1 MGRCLSPQIEQR
13 EDSDLPG
20 DPEEFQC
27 GPDVKGFIEEIR
39 VEKEKV
45 RTQRDAER
53 AGAKGK

>member
-1 MGRCLSPQIEQR
+1 MSPQIEQR

-27 GPDVKGFIEEIR
+27 GPDVKSFIEQIG
-39 VEKEKV
+39 VKKEKV

-53 AGAKGK
+53 AGAKRK